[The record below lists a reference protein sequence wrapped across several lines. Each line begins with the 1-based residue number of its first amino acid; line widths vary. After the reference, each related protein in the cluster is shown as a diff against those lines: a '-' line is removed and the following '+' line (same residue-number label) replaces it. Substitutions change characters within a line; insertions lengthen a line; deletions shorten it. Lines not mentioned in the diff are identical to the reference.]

1 MFVTH
6 PCVRKCV
13 ARRICLSPRRY
24 PRLSVSSFEKGRI
37 PSTSQH
43 LCRDSFH
50 GNEDHAWHRRHHLSL
65 KRPCPASGRAFTK
78 GVSLSPTRV
87 MACGTM
93 LFVAPSGA
101 RSIARSFS
109 EVMAPLPGSLSFRP
123 DWDSPWNL
131 YIHLSRYNCQRT
143 TEASRPLTYYI
154 NIIMPIFDFVNI
166 CFIRNFAS
174 VFSNY
179 LQGVRSY
186 SSGAETS

>member
-1 MFVTH
+1 LLRIH
-6 PCVRKCV
+6 ACEKCV

-24 PRLSVSSFEKGRI
+24 PRLSVSSFENGRI

-131 YIHLSRYNCQRT
+131 YIHLSRYNFQRT
-143 TEASRPLTYYI
+143 TEASRPLT
-154 NIIMPIFDFVNI
+154 
-166 CFIRNFAS
+166 
-174 VFSNY
+174 
-179 LQGVRSY
+179 
-186 SSGAETS
+186 